1 MKLTLRKAHRLV
13 KELQQKT
20 AVRFSSKAIHHSATD
35 EEVLAAIV
43 AANSE
48 SFKSV
53 ETALAVQDAIYEIR
67 KALQEANSKEVDGNS
82 VDSLLNQKVL
92 VEARMKVLAVFR
104 EKSKSTD
111 EETRNR
117 ILREVQDNHTSTSE
131 YRNNYTQVAGLSAVM
146 HDNLNGLY
154 IQMKQ
159 EQESVSDKLAYI
171 NNKLEIEVDDKFK
184 ELFKEL
190 QVL

>member
-13 KELQQKT
+13 KELQQKA
-20 AVRFSSKAIHHSATD
+20 AVRFAAKAIHHSATD
-35 EEVLAAIV
+35 EEVLATIV

-82 VDSLLNQKVL
+82 IDSLLNQKVL

-104 EKSKSTD
+104 EKSKTTD

-117 ILREVQDNHTSTSE
+117 ILREVQDNHASTSE
-131 YRNNYTQVAGLSAVM
+131 YRNTYTQVSGLSAVM
-146 HDNLNGLY
+146 HDNLNNLY

-171 NNKLEIEVDDKFK
+171 NNKLEIEIDDKFA

>member
-13 KELQQKT
+13 KELQQKS
-20 AVRFSSKAIHHSATD
+20 AFRFAGKTIHHSASD
-35 EEVLAAIV
+35 EEVLETII

-48 SFKSV
+48 NFKAI

-67 KALQEANSKEVDGNS
+67 KALQEANSKDVDGNS
-82 VDSLLNQKVL
+82 IDALLNQKVL
-92 VEARMKVLAVFR
+92 VEGRMKLLSAFR
-104 EKSKSTD
+104 EKSKITD
-111 EETRNR
+111 EEVRSR
-117 ILREVQDNHTSTSE
+117 ALREVQDNHTSNSE
-131 YRNNYTQVAGLSAVM
+131 YRNNYTSVTGISAVM
-146 HDNLNGLY
+146 HDNLNSLY
-154 IQMKQ
+154 VQMKQ

-171 NNKLEIEVDDKFK
+171 NNKLEIEVDDKFT

>member
-13 KELQQKT
+13 KELQQKS
-20 AVRFSSKAIHHSATD
+20 AVRFSTKRIHHTASD
-35 EEVLAAIV
+35 EEVLETIV
-43 AANSE
+43 AVNSE
-48 SFKSV
+48 SFKEV

-82 VDSLLNQKVL
+82 IDALLNQKVL
-92 VEARMKVLAVFR
+92 VEARMKVLSIFR
-104 EKSKSTD
+104 EKSKTTD
-111 EETRNR
+111 EEVRNR
-117 ILREVQDNHTSTSE
+117 VLREVQDNHASTSE
-131 YRNNYTQVAGLSAVM
+131 YRDNYTNVSGLSSVM

-154 IQMKQ
+154 VQMKQ
-159 EQESVSDKLAYI
+159 EQERVSDKLAYI
-171 NNKLEIEVDDKFK
+171 NNKLEIEIDDKFV